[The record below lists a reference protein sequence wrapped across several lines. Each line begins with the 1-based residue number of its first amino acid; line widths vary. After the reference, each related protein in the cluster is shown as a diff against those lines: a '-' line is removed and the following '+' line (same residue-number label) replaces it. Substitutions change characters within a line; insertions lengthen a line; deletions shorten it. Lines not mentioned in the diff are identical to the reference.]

1 MPTQTSARAH
11 LQLQQGSNC
20 TKSSLPTDLHIP
32 VYDVNWKAAKSDSLI
47 IASIVWSSAALSFVP
62 CPEMTASYMSEG
74 TTASHSG
81 TERCHSCAAEHSVE
95 RQ

>member
-62 CPEMTASYMSEG
+62 CPEMTASYMSAMRV
-74 TTASHSG
+74 TLAQNVAIHVLLSIL
-81 TERCHSCAAEHSVE
+81 
-95 RQ
+95 